1 MAIARPYRGV
11 TAADRLAR
19 RRAQLLEATLDLWG
33 DPQRPRVTM
42 TGVCARANLTE
53 RYFYESFGRLDD
65 ALAAVLQ
72 QIADEIERTTVDA
85 LARAGGDP
93 TDRVRAS
100 IGAFVRILTDD
111 PRKGRAA
118 IVESAHVA
126 ATREQH
132 ELLLRRFA
140 LLSAREARSLYGPEA
155 WGEPE
160 GVIAATMFVGGVA
173 LLVTSWLDGS
183 LVATPEAIVEAATRN
198 FVATA
203 HP

>member
-1 MAIARPYRGV
+1 MVIARPYRGV

-53 RYFYESFGRLDD
+53 RYFYESFGHLDD

-140 LLSAREARSLYGPEA
+140 LLSAREARSLYGPQA

-173 LLVTSWLDGS
+173 LLVSSWLDGS
-183 LVATPEAIVEAATRN
+183 LAATPEAIVEAATRN

>member
-1 MAIARPYRGV
+1 MVIARPYRGV

-53 RYFYESFGRLDD
+53 RYFYESFGHLDD

-100 IGAFVRILTDD
+100 IGAYWLSSLSLCCRYCLMLQVSQAK
-111 PRKGRAA
+111 P
-118 IVESAHVA
+118 
-126 ATREQH
+126 EQ
-132 ELLLRRFA
+132 
-140 LLSAREARSLYGPEA
+140 
-155 WGEPE
+155 
-160 GVIAATMFVGGVA
+160 IAAGMKK
-173 LLVTSWLDGS
+173 
-183 LVATPEAIVEAATRN
+183 R
-198 FVATA
+198 
-203 HP
+203 